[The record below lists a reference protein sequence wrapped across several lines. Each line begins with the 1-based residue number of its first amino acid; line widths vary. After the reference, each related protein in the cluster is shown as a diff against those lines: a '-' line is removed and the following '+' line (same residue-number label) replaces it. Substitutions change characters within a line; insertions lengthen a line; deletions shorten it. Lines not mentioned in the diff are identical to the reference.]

1 MLYKWGA
8 QKLFKKPQHHPNTEQ
23 HVIIQSPLAKQSSP
37 LGPASSLETARLL
50 GAMFSGQL
58 WGGFPCCE
66 AAQAIK
72 QPSKPHLGVLCNPEP
87 QPVPGKHCH
96 SPKMDTDRR
105 IQNKKGDHKSKGSDS
120 PLKKS
125 GFVLIIHV
133 QRWFDCG
140 EFTFIHQASRG
151 QRVPMKE
158 VPTCKRSKKDG
169 LNRLSGLH
177 SLPGLKEKKCGLSS
191 KHHVFSNMSILG
203 SHEKNTGVPQCKGT
217 LNI

>member
-1 MLYKWGA
+1 MW
-8 QKLFKKPQHHPNTEQ
+8 LFRAHWQSNPN
-23 HVIIQSPLAKQSSP
+23 PP
-37 LGPASSLETARLL
+37 GPASSLETARLL

-72 QPSKPHLGVLCNPEP
+72 LPSKPHLGGLCNPEP

-133 QRWFDCG
+133 QRRFDCG
-140 EFTFIHQASRG
+140 EFTFIYQASRG

-158 VPTCKRSKKDG
+158 VTTCKRSKKDG

-177 SLPGLKEKKCGLSS
+177 SPPGWKEKNVDYLQSITFFQICPFWALMKRIQVFLS
-191 KHHVFSNMSILG
+191 VR
-203 SHEKNTGVPQCKGT
+203 T
-217 LNI
+217 L